1 VSIHTDC
8 QQRIQS
14 LRNRN
19 AKLEDDIKMILVAVD
34 NVILGPEPITSDAM
48 IEALIK
54 TGYRH
59 RNFYASFS
67 TADFQ
72 TVRRGGSFHEMRGDK
87 GETR

>member
-1 VSIHTDC
+1 MDETSFN
-8 QQRIQS
+8 QRLES

-19 AKLEDDIKMILVAVD
+19 AKLEEDIKMILAAVD
-34 NVILGPEPITSDAM
+34 HVILGDEPITSDAM

-72 TVRRGGSFHEMRGDK
+72 TVRRGDSFHAMRGDK
-87 GETR
+87 GATR